1 MSLAARN
8 IVRQKR
14 RSAIAIGAIAFGIA
28 ALILATGFIE
38 KLFEDFREETIHSQ
52 LGHLQIV
59 KPGYHDA
66 GKANPHA
73 FLLPELIPQL
83 QAPDDARTV
92 KTVAPRLSFSG
103 LISHGAATLSFIG
116 DGVSAQDESA
126 FGDALQISAGKN
138 LAPGEPRTV
147 IVGEG
152 LARNLGIAVGDKVV
166 LMANTTSGGTNA
178 VEVAVQG
185 LFSTVSKAY
194 DDSALRLPLAT
205 ARELI
210 RTKGSHVWIVLLN
223 DTKQT
228 DAMLAKIQGQLPKA
242 QFEVVPWSKL
252 SDFYNKTAT
261 LFTRQIQGLRFIIA
275 LIILLC
281 ISNTMIMS
289 VLERT
294 GEIGTA
300 MALGVKRSGVLR
312 LFLCE
317 GVLLGCAG
325 GIIGLMVGIAL
336 AHLITAIGIPM
347 PAPPGKA
354 HGFMGGILVTWPMC
368 VQAFAVA
375 VGTTLLASVYPAWKA
390 SRMQIVDSLRHNR

>member
-14 RSAIAIGAIAFGIA
+14 RSAVAIGAIAFGIT

-38 KLFEDFREETIHSQ
+38 KIFENFREETIHSQ

-73 FLLPELIPQL
+73 FLLPEVIPQL
-83 QAPDDARTV
+83 QAPGEARTV
-92 KTVAPRLSFSG
+92 KAIAPRLSFSG

-116 DGVSAQDESA
+116 DGVSPQDEAA

-138 LAPGEPRTV
+138 LTPGEPRTV

-152 LARNLGIAVGDKVV
+152 LARNLGIKVGDKVV

-178 VEVAVQG
+178 VEVTVQG
-185 LFSTVSKAY
+185 LFSTVSKPY

-223 DTKQT
+223 DTKHT
-228 DAMLAKIQGQLPKA
+228 DSMLAKLQGQLPKD
-242 QFEVVPWSKL
+242 QFEVVPWSRL

-261 LFTRQIQGLRFIIA
+261 LFTRQIQGLRLIIA

-300 MALGVKRSGVLR
+300 MALGVKRGGVLR
-312 LFLCE
+312 LFLSE
-317 GVLLGCAG
+317 GVLLGCTG
-325 GIIGLMVGIAL
+325 GIIGIVVGVAL
-336 AHLITAIGIPM
+336 AYIITKIGIPM
-347 PAPPGKA
+347 PAPPGKT
-354 HGFMGGILVTWPMC
+354 HGFMGGVLVTWPMC
-368 VQAFAVA
+368 VQAFTVA
-375 VGTTLLASVYPAWKA
+375 VLTTLVASLYPAWKA